1 MIHPTHSKKDLL
13 TLCEVFNIEIEDMY
27 DLRKNKLVIELEKYL
42 DMVDYIEPEE
52 DYYFV
57 DDIEAL
63 ITYLEKPNPSKS
75 LTITQR
81 QSVIDISR
89 DIISYCRRGYDLEI
103 SVFDDI
109 DELLRCAKKIA
120 PYGDISTCR
129 RALYLLRRDSKIR
142 PSIEP
147 EFSNKMKKK
156 LEAKEEARKASL
168 GVMRVTRGKF
178 AVEFA

>member
-1 MIHPTHSKKDLL
+1 MIHHTHSKKDLL

-89 DIISYCRRGYDLEI
+89 DIISYCSRGYDLEI

-109 DELLRCAKKIA
+109 DELLRCPKKIA
-120 PYGDISTCR
+120 PYRDISTCR

-156 LEAKEEARKASL
+156 LEAKEEARKSSL

-178 AVEFA
+178 AVDFA

>member
-27 DLRKNKLVIELEKYL
+27 DLRKNKLVIELEKFL

-75 LTITQR
+75 LTITER
-81 QSVIDISR
+81 QCVIDISR
-89 DIISYCRRGYDLEI
+89 DILSYCRRGYDLEI
-103 SVFDDI
+103 SFFNDQDH
-109 DELLRCAKKIA
+109 LLQCAKKIA
-120 PYGDISTCR
+120 PYGDISACR
-129 RALYLLRRDSKIR
+129 RALYLLRRDKKII

-156 LEAKEEARKASL
+156 LEKKEEARKAAL
-168 GVMRVTRGKF
+168 GVMRVTQGKF
-178 AVEFA
+178 SVEFP